1 MLQILDILEGRP
13 IYTLKGHT
21 GGISAVSFSPTGEY
35 FASGGRD
42 NELLVW
48 ESNLEHHES
57 QRSPRKKTSTDT
69 LEIEKELKS
78 LQFGDE
84 TEGSHDLKDNKN
96 KNNISPE
103 LLVS

>member
-1 MLQILDILEGRP
+1 MDILEGRP

-21 GGISAVSFSPTGEY
+21 GGISSVSFSSDGKY

-42 NELLVW
+42 KELLIW
-48 ESNLEHHES
+48 ESNLEQHDTRRS
-57 QRSPRKKTSTDT
+57 QIKRSSVETE
-69 LEIEKELKS
+69 EIEKELKS

-84 TEGSHDLKDNKN
+84 TECSDELLKN
-96 KNNISPE
+96 KDRESKHE